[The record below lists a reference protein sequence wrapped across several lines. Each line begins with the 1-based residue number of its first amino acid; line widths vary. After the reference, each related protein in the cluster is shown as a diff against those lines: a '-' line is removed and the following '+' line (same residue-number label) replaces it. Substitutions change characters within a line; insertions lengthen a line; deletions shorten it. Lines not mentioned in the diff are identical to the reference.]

1 MAGKLIIFSAPSG
14 AGKTTIVKHLIGLN
28 KFDLEFSVSAC
39 CRQKRPGEVD
49 GKDYYFLTK
58 EDFKEKIRKGDF
70 LEWQEVYADHYYGT
84 LKSEVERITAK
95 NKNVIFDV
103 DVEGGINLK
112 KEYKDNAF
120 AVFVMP
126 PSVSHLEQRLRERST
141 ETSES
146 IARRIGKAEKE
157 LEAADSFDYILFN
170 DNLENALKEAE
181 EIIEAYLQNKFRK
194 EEDKINFQ

>member
-14 AGKTTIVKHLIGLN
+14 AGKTTIVRHLISLN
-28 KFDLEFSVSAC
+28 KFNLEFSVSAC

-58 EDFKEKIRKGDF
+58 EEFTEKIRKGDF

-84 LKSEVERITAK
+84 LKSEVERIRLK
-95 NKNVIFDV
+95 GNNVIFDV

-112 KEYKDNAF
+112 KEYGDNAL

-141 ETSES
+141 ETAES
-146 IARRIGKAEKE
+146 MARRIGKAEKE
-157 LEAADSFDYILFN
+157 LEAADSFDFILFN
-170 DNLENALKEAE
+170 DKLENALKEAE
-181 EIIEAYLQNKFRK
+181 EIVGNYLLNKSHK
-194 EEDKINFQ
+194 EEDKIKA